1 MTAARTGA
9 PERLFG
15 VLLFIVAAA
24 LLTSF
29 GGGILA
35 APVTLPL
42 MVLVVLRNPSR
53 NFRVAGAVIG
63 GLTAA
68 ELAWGLVYLVAGEAR
83 VVIWMLPLAC
93 GIVTA
98 LGFAMG
104 WGVHRRHP
112 AQVP

>member
-1 MTAARTGA
+1 MSAASTSA
-9 PERLFG
+9 PERVLG
-15 VLLFIVAAA
+15 VLLFVVAAV

-53 NFRVAGAVIG
+53 NFRVAAAVIG

-68 ELAWGLVYLVAGEAR
+68 ELTWGLLYIVAGEPR
-83 VVIWMLPLAC
+83 VVIWLVPLAC
-93 GIVTA
+93 GMATA
-98 LGFAMG
+98 LGFAKLG
-104 WGVHRRHP
+104 ATSRYSGSG
-112 AQVP
+112 A